1 MIPLG
6 VAGFLF
12 WSQEEA
18 ATAQADLGPWTCLK
32 CGHDNVPLSVRC
44 QNCKVH
50 RFSASYLHLPRKQ
63 PVYEVLQ
70 AGEVV
75 RFFQIFVNVCD
86 LSLLEGRG
94 EKKSLSF
101 VVCFFDVSCNST
113 PDSRECRSGD
123 CFCRRLKAGHS
134 QCQNSQ
140 AS

>member
-1 MIPLG
+1 MIPG

-63 PVYEVLQ
+63 PIYEVLQ
-70 AGEVV
+70 AGDV
-75 RFFQIFVNVCD
+75 FHIFVDVCD
-86 LSLLEGRG
+86 LSLLEGRKE
-94 EKKSLSF
+94 EKHQVF
-101 VVCFFDVSCNST
+101 VVNLFFLDVCCNST
-113 PDSRECRSGD
+113 PDCPENAKASIA
-123 CFCRRLKAGHS
+123 FCRRLKVDHS

>member
-1 MIPLG
+1 MIPG

-18 ATAQADLGPWTCLK
+18 ATAQVDLGPWTCLK

-70 AGEVV
+70 AGDV
-75 RFFQIFVNVCD
+75 FKIF
-86 LSLLEGRG
+86 
-94 EKKSLSF
+94 
-101 VVCFFDVSCNST
+101 
-113 PDSRECRSGD
+113 EC
-123 CFCRRLKAGHS
+123 L
-134 QCQNSQ
+134 
-140 AS
+140 

>member
-1 MIPLG
+1 MIPG

-44 QNCKVH
+44 QNCKIH
-50 RFSASYLHLPRKQ
+50 RFSASYLHMPRKQ

-70 AGEVV
+70 VGDV
-75 RFFQIFVNVCD
+75 FQIFVDVCD

-94 EKKSLSF
+94 EKNIKFLLF
-101 VVCFFDVSCNST
+101 VVLDVCFNST
-113 PDSRECRSGD
+113 P
-123 CFCRRLKAGHS
+123 
-134 QCQNSQ
+134 
-140 AS
+140 ASNAFEGA

>member
-1 MIPLG
+1 MIPG

-70 AGEVV
+70 AGDV
-75 RFFQIFVNVCD
+75 FQMFVDVCD
-86 LSLLEGRG
+86 LSLLEGREE
-94 EKKSLSF
+94 EKHQVF
-101 VVCFFDVSCNST
+101 VVCFFRCL
-113 PDSRECRSGD
+113 
-123 CFCRRLKAGHS
+123 F
-134 QCQNSQ
+134 
-140 AS
+140 